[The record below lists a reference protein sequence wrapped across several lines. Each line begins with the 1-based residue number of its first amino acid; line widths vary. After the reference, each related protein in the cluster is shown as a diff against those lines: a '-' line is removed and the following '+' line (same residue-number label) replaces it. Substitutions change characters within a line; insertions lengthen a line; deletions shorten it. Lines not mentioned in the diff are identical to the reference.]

1 EFDFDTAFVVGGRW
15 YGDFGH
21 GENGVGHRGYLRISP
36 PPSVSEAW
44 TVPLNEILP
53 LPCAHTE
60 VAPQSS
66 SILVNTLNLAKKTF
80 ISRMFWVNKMNQPA
94 ANPAINRDVRS

>member
-1 EFDFDTAFVVGGRW
+1 MNLSESRAGSWMVWLVTQGADLDLVFPRIGELDFEPAFDVGGRC
-15 YGDFGH
+15 YADFGQ
-21 GENGVGHRGYLRISP
+21 GDNGVGQRSDLRISP

-60 VAPQSS
+60 VAP
-66 SILVNTLNLAKKTF
+66 
-80 ISRMFWVNKMNQPA
+80 
-94 ANPAINRDVRS
+94 